1 MKDYAIKIKK
11 RLNDESLIYKLI
23 FISVLLTFSIVYF
36 LNATLNHD
44 INLPNKPLNDFAENS
59 SFVPL
64 KGDFKH
70 LLDNEK
76 NDETDNNDQDK
87 DNNQDNQEENK
98 DEDDKQEE
106 KEDKVDNSDDREL
119 QDQEEEKGNKGE
131 GIHKNSDASN
141 IEIIDNPNGK
151 NDENKNEYFT
161 TTIINDEIVT
171 EEEYSFRI
179 IQKKHS
185 FIVTNTEVFLNDKSI
200 EDFHGFL
207 LLQEGDNTIKIKVT
221 YTDNHGEVFSVSKS
235 YNVTLNTKDIVIY
248 TDLEDNS
255 VFKDKEIN
263 FKASAKYEGKDVP
276 VTIEINGKTINEASP
291 NNYKTQ
297 LKKDSNQIVLYA
309 KYKGKAA
316 DKKVTV
322 YYQPE
327 ESNLLIETDLKDQ
340 SVTEEKFSFFAIAK
354 KDNDTLPLKVT
365 VNDELITDD
374 TKGNYHTVLTE
385 GLNKIIV
392 SAEHNEQKVEK
403 QYSINYRMPDG
414 GNENDEID
422 SDIYIEFPDL
432 KDGQTIKN
440 SVHTFHVK
448 AVDKNGKQ
456 ITDRG
461 ISIKAQNNGKNIPID
476 WNNESH
482 VSFTLSVVDG
492 TNYIEVT
499 AKDSQG
505 SIGTANLTVYG
516 DIADDNEVIGAI
528 TFSLEASTIGLGHII
543 PSQQVELYPN
553 ERGSYTIDRI
563 FEEYGITYDYTGS
576 HSDSF
581 YLSRIYKSG
590 LVANPKVPDD
600 LAELVE
606 RDFSVFNPTNFDV
619 NSLGEFDIS
628 NGGGWMYSV
637 NGHYPNVGFADY
649 YFKDGDVVRIR
660 FTIALGMDI
669 GGGMPGSNY
678 GKEW

>member
-1 MKDYAIKIKK
+1 
-11 RLNDESLIYKLI
+11 
-23 FISVLLTFSIVYF
+23 
-36 LNATLNHD
+36 
-44 INLPNKPLNDFAENS
+44 
-59 SFVPL
+59 
-64 KGDFKH
+64 
-70 LLDNEK
+70 
-76 NDETDNNDQDK
+76 
-87 DNNQDNQEENK
+87 
-98 DEDDKQEE
+98 
-106 KEDKVDNSDDREL
+106 
-119 QDQEEEKGNKGE
+119 
-131 GIHKNSDASN
+131 
-141 IEIIDNPNGK
+141 
-151 NDENKNEYFT
+151 
-161 TTIINDEIVT
+161 
-171 EEEYSFRI
+171 
-179 IQKKHS
+179 
-185 FIVTNTEVFLNDKSI
+185 
-200 EDFHGFL
+200 
-207 LLQEGDNTIKIKVT
+207 
-221 YTDNHGEVFSVSKS
+221 GEVFSVSKS

-327 ESNLLIETDLKDQ
+327 ESNLLIETDLKNQ

-392 SAEHNEQKVEK
+392 SAEHNGQTIEK

-482 VSFTLSVVDG
+482 VSFTLSVVYG

-528 TFSLEASTIGLGHII
+528 
-543 PSQQVELYPN
+543 
-553 ERGSYTIDRI
+553 
-563 FEEYGITYDYTGS
+563 
-576 HSDSF
+576 
-581 YLSRIYKSG
+581 
-590 LVANPKVPDD
+590 
-600 LAELVE
+600 
-606 RDFSVFNPTNFDV
+606 
-619 NSLGEFDIS
+619 
-628 NGGGWMYSV
+628 
-637 NGHYPNVGFADY
+637 
-649 YFKDGDVVRIR
+649 
-660 FTIALGMDI
+660 
-669 GGGMPGSNY
+669 
-678 GKEW
+678 